1 MSKNH
6 IVESGVNI
14 TEIIVDDTSKVNNTE
29 KRTKENQVGKLVINN
44 NKEKVFILGDNIVK
58 YIQGW
63 WITKKLDNKQKVYV
77 RQFSGSK
84 VSCMKHYVKPSI
96 RENNPHHIFT

>member
-29 KRTKENQVGKLVINN
+29 KRTKENQAGKLVVNN
-44 NKEKVFILGDNIVK
+44 NKKKVFILVDNIVK

-63 WITKKLDNKQKVYV
+63 
-77 RQFSGSK
+77 
-84 VSCMKHYVKPSI
+84 
-96 RENNPHHIFT
+96 

>member
-14 TEIIVDDTSKVNNTE
+14 TKIIVDDTSKVNNTE
-29 KRTKENQVGKLVINN
+29 KRTKENQAGKLVVNN
-44 NKEKVFILGDNIVK
+44 NKKKVFILVDNIVK

-63 WITKKLDNKQKVYV
+63 
-77 RQFSGSK
+77 
-84 VSCMKHYVKPSI
+84 
-96 RENNPHHIFT
+96 

>member
-6 IVESGVNI
+6 IAESGVNI

-29 KRTKENQVGKLVINN
+29 KRTKENQAGKLVVNN
-44 NKEKVFILGDNIVK
+44 NKKKVFILVDNIVK

-63 WITKKLDNKQKVYV
+63 
-77 RQFSGSK
+77 
-84 VSCMKHYVKPSI
+84 
-96 RENNPHHIFT
+96 